1 MKEYL
6 LTKSRAMGIEMTLPQ
21 AEKLVRY
28 HEMLIAANREMNLT
42 RVSEDFPEAADRNYL
57 DSLTLLSRLGNPETL
72 VDVGTGAGFPG
83 VPVSILRPDIRVT
96 LMDSLGKRTAF
107 LNDVIQALDLNAECV
122 LSRAED
128 AAKLPLYRDAFD
140 AATARAVAETNVLA
154 EWLLPFVKPGGR
166 VLALKGPAAEAE
178 LAAAGAAIEKLNA
191 RAVGVFDADV
201 PGRDWSHKIV
211 EIEKLGPTPEAFPR
225 RAGVA
230 EKRPLR

>member
-1 MKEYL
+1 
-6 LTKSRAMGIEMTLPQ
+6 MTLTQ
-21 AEKLVRY
+21 AEKLTRY
-28 HEMLIAANREMNLT
+28 HEMLVAANREMNLT
-42 RVSEDFPEAADRNYL
+42 RVSDDFAEAADRNYL
-57 DSLTLLSRLGNPETL
+57 DSLTVLSRLGNAKTL

-140 AATARAVAETNVLA
+140 AATARAVAEMNVLS

-178 LAAAGAAIEKLNA
+178 LAAARAAIEKLNA
-191 RAVGVFDADV
+191 RAVGVFDADI
-201 PGRDWSHKIV
+201 PWRDWNHKIV
-211 EIEKLGPTPEAFPR
+211 EIEKIGPTPEAFPR
-225 RAGVA
+225 RVGVA